1 MSRASV
7 WWPGDPGARARAG
20 LKRIGAA
27 ACGVVALAVGWW
39 VCSLLVPAGFV
50 PGPLPVLVRFLEL
63 LPTELAGHAAA
74 SLGRVAAALALS
86 LVTAVPAGTAIGRSR
101 AADRALA
108 PVIYL
113 LYPVPKIALLPV
125 LMLLFGLGDPA
136 KVLVVYLV
144 LFFQLLVAARD
155 AAREVPEP
163 FLLSLRSLGGTRVQ
177 AARYV
182 LLPSLVPALLS
193 SLRVGIGTALAV
205 LFFSETFGTRV
216 GLGWFVMESW
226 MRISY
231 VDMFAGI
238 LCLGLLGL
246 GLFLAVD
253 AVYRRA
259 CRWQGSGADERTGGW
274 TGTRTDGPGSRLD

>member
-1 MSRASV
+1 MTWRRLAEV
-7 WWPGDPGARARAG
+7 AG
-20 LKRIGAA
+20 GVAALAA
-27 ACGVVALAVGWW
+27 AWWACSRVVP
-39 VCSLLVPAGFV
+39 SGFV
-50 PGPLPVLVRFLEL
+50 PGPLPVLARFVQL
-63 LPTELAGHAAA
+63 LPGELALHAAA
-74 SLGRVAAALALS
+74 SLGRVMAALALT
-86 LVTAVPAGTAIGRSR
+86 LLTAVPAGTAIGRNRS
-101 AADRALA
+101 ADRALA
-108 PVIYL
+108 PLIYI

-144 LFFQLLVAARD
+144 LFFQVLVTARD
-155 AAREVPEP
+155 AAREVPSQ
-163 FLLSLRSLGGTRVQ
+163 FLLSLASLGGTRSQ

-182 LLPSLVPALLS
+182 LLPYLVPALLS

-238 LCLGLLGL
+238 LCLGLVGL
-246 GLFLAVD
+246 VLFLGVD
-253 AVYRRA
+253 AIYRRA
-259 CRWQGSGADERTGGW
+259 CRWQRAGGFMAA
-274 TGTRTDGPGSRLD
+274 S

>member
-1 MSRASV
+1 MNAST
-7 WWPGDPGARARAG
+7 AG
-20 LKRIGAA
+20 RRAA
-27 ACGVVALAVGWW
+27 AVAGGLAALVAAWW
-39 VCSLLVPAGFV
+39 VCSLLVTGDFV
-50 PGPLPVLVRFLEL
+50 PGPRPVLVRFWQL
-63 LPTELAGHAAA
+63 LCDGLAAHAAA
-74 SLGRVAAALALS
+74 SLARVGAALALS
-86 LVTAVPAGTAIGRSR
+86 LVTAVPVGAAVGRSR
-101 AADRALA
+101 TADRALA

-155 AAREVPEP
+155 AAREVPQQ
-163 FLLSLRSLGGTRVQ
+163 FLLSLRSLGGTRRQ

-182 LLPSLVPALLS
+182 LVPALVPALLS

-238 LCLGLLGL
+238 LCLGLVGL

-253 AVYRRA
+253 AIYRRV
-259 CRWQGSGADERTGGW
+259 CRWQGGGTGVTAAG
-274 TGTRTDGPGSRLD
+274 

>member
-1 MSRASV
+1 MSGPSPGKRTDPGKRASTGKRAA
-7 WWPGDPGARARAG
+7 PGPRAAAGRRA
-20 LKRIGAA
+20 ATV
-27 ACGVVALAVGWW
+27 ACGVAALAAAWW
-39 VCSLLVPAGFV
+39 ACSLLVPGGFV
-50 PGPLPVLVRFLEL
+50 PGPRPVLVRFWAL
-63 LPTELAGHAAA
+63 LSAGLVAHAAA
-74 SLGRVAAALALS
+74 SLGRVGAALALS
-86 LVTAVPAGTAIGRSR
+86 LATAVPAGAAIGRSR
-101 AADRALA
+101 SADRALA

-144 LFFQLLVAARD
+144 LFFQLLVASRD
-155 AAREVPEP
+155 AAREVPQQ
-163 FLLSLRSLGGTRVQ
+163 FLLSLRSLGGTRRQ
-177 AARYV
+177 AARFV
-182 LLPSLVPALLS
+182 LVPALVPALLS

-238 LCLGLLGL
+238 LCLGLVGL

-253 AVYRRA
+253 AIYRRV
-259 CRWQGSGADERTGGW
+259 CRWQG
-274 TGTRTDGPGSRLD
+274 TGTGLTAAG